1 MLQHTEADKGPR
13 GHLGCPSE
21 DNHANPPVRGG
32 GLSVG
37 LRQAASCSERRSPQP
52 ALPVQPRAPS
62 KAVHRLAGSSTIVRM
77 AAPCPSAAGISMA
90 APASPQPPACS
101 PPEDLPNN
109 TQDQV
114 LASPA
119 KLTRASMADA
129 MKKLSITG
137 RTQLAAGKNHVR
149 TQSETCVCIE
159 RL

>member
-1 MLQHTEADKGPR
+1 M
-13 GHLGCPSE
+13 PS
-21 DNHANPPVRGG
+21 AGG

-62 KAVHRLAGSSTIVRM
+62 KAVRRLAGSSTIVRM

-109 TQDQV
+109 TVWGFYFFFSFPLPSQI
-114 LASPA
+114 
-119 KLTRASMADA
+119 
-129 MKKLSITG
+129 LSI
-137 RTQLAAGKNHVR
+137 N
-149 TQSETCVCIE
+149 
-159 RL
+159 RLFLVKTSQN